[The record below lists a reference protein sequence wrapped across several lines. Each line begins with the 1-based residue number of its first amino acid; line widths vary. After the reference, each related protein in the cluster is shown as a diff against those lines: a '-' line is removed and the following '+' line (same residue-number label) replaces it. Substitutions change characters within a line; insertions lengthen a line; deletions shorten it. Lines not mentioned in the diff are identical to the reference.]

1 MTIYIYH
8 YDYWNILFVI
18 RSKWA
23 LLTCFIAEP
32 FTMGLQC
39 YRCPETHE
47 DTEHGVLPACSSD
60 YFGAAYLCKVRTVGN
75 KTYPAQGC
83 IKGMRGK

>member
-1 MTIYIYH
+1 
-8 YDYWNILFVI
+8 
-18 RSKWA
+18 
-23 LLTCFIAEP
+23 
-32 FTMGLQC
+32 MGLQC

-47 DTEHGVLPACSSD
+47 DTEHGVIPACSSD

-83 IKGMRGK
+83 IKGMRGKKRKGIGNNLRICVQRK

>member
-1 MTIYIYH
+1 
-8 YDYWNILFVI
+8 
-18 RSKWA
+18 
-23 LLTCFIAEP
+23 
-32 FTMGLQC
+32 MGLQC

-47 DTEHGVLPACSSD
+47 DTEHGVLPACSND
-60 YFGAAYLCKVRTVGN
+60 YFGAAYLCKVRTLGN